1 MGIGE
6 EPSRMPTASDLPEA
20 GLGAITGEEN
30 ALVLALQPGD
40 ESLDCGGLIALSCRR
55 GRQPFVMVLHDG
67 SASRPGSNAC
77 PPDRL
82 AALRERETREAVR
95 LLGLR
100 PERLLMAGL
109 FDGPTPESGPV
120 FEAIV
125 RAVSL
130 VMWARDCNLILAP
143 WPGEADPATRAAHR
157 IAAEVARGSGIGHLS
172 YAGRSPPPLDALVE
186 GWRLNIAPCL
196 EAKRAAI
203 AAHASQASESA
214 EDDPAPRPG
223 VAIPSFETL
232 LRPPAMLGATSR

>member
-1 MGIGE
+1 
-6 EPSRMPTASDLPEA
+6 MPTASDLPEA

-30 ALVLALQPGD
+30 ALILALQPGE

-67 SASRPGSNAC
+67 SASHPGSNAW

-82 AALRERETREAVR
+82 AVLRERETREAVR
-95 LLGLR
+95 RLGLR

-109 FDGPTPESGPV
+109 FDGPTPEEGPV

-130 VMWARDCNLILAP
+130 VTWARDLNLILAP

-157 IAAEVARGSGIGHLS
+157 IAAEAARRSGIGHLS
-172 YAGRSPPPLDALVE
+172 YAGRSPPSPNATVE
-186 GWRLNIAPCL
+186 GWRLDIAPSL

-203 AAHASQASESA
+203 AAHASQAGSFIEG
-214 EDDPAPRPG
+214 DTAPRFDAALLP
-223 VAIPSFETL
+223 FETL
-232 LRPPAMLGATSR
+232 LRPPPVPEAASR